1 MQRRDLE
8 SEQAGEL
15 AVGLEAAVNSR
26 EGSRK
31 VHFSVPALL
40 VTHSVSWQIC
50 HPSRECKKVIEKAE
64 VCQKVTSKWLEAC
77 DRQYRVLWK
86 CQE

>member
-8 SEQAGEL
+8 GEQAGEP
-15 AVGLEAAVNSR
+15 AVSLEAAVNWR

-40 VTHSVSWQIC
+40 VTHSVSWQF
-50 HPSRECKKVIEKAE
+50 VTQAE
-64 VCQKVTSKWLEAC
+64 SARK
-77 DRQYRVLWK
+77 
-86 CQE
+86 